1 MTPIPNDI
9 ENTLDDGYATDE
21 EIYEEG
27 FYTNLWNVVNR
38 SINDL
43 DDESEDDDKTECSFM
58 ALYELETGGSPY
70 DVSEFEEMPSV
81 ADLLD
86 PETEFATDFDFQAQ
100 FDDPN
105 PQ

>member
-9 ENTLDDGYATDE
+9 EQTIDDGYATDE
-21 EIYEEG
+21 EVYEEG

-43 DDESEDDDKTECSFM
+43 DDEPEDDDKTECSFM

-70 DVSEFEEMPSV
+70 DISEFEEMPST
-81 ADLLD
+81 ADLFG
-86 PETEFATDFDFQAQ
+86 PETYFETDFDFQAH
-100 FDDPN
+100 FDD
-105 PQ
+105 QTTQ